1 MCSHFL
7 SSVFSLLSVVY
18 IFHLNFP
25 GILIKIIVF
34 VCVNTS
40 CLDYN
45 TANFLKNHQYALKA
59 QELFKNM
66 FGSVFLSLT
75 EWNIFLYHYVYPN
88 ITTKLLKV
96 C

>member
-59 QELFKNM
+59 QELFKKHVRERFPFSYGM
-66 FGSVFLSLT
+66 EYIFISLCLS
-75 EWNIFLYHYVYPN
+75 EHND
-88 ITTKLLKV
+88 
-96 C
+96 